1 MTLDEIKLQWEKD
14 CEVDDIELDKSSLEV
29 PKLHAKYSDMLS
41 SKILLL
47 KKYNQD
53 YNELLKYKWLWY
65 TGKLDDDQIQKF
77 GWKTDPFDGLKIM
90 KNDFNYFF
98 NADNDLKTLKAKIEY
113 LEVTVDFLK
122 RDIIYHNQ
130 NKENWLSLFVLYFF
144 DRSIN

>member
-1 MTLDEIKLQWEKD
+1 MTLDDLKAEWKKD
-14 CEVDDIELDKSSLEV
+14 CEIDDIELDKSSLEV

-122 RDIIYHNQ
+122 RCLDNITWRHQTIKNTIEWRKFMAGQ
-130 NKENWLSLFVLYFF
+130 
-144 DRSIN
+144 

>member
-77 GWKTDPFDGLKIM
+77 GGKTDPFDGLKIM

-122 RDIIYHNQ
+122 RCMDNITWRHQTIKNTIEWRKFMAGQ
-130 NKENWLSLFVLYFF
+130 
-144 DRSIN
+144 